1 MAPALLGPI
10 GAPELLLILGVALLF
25 FGGRLP
31 DVARSLGRSF
41 TQFKRGLRDVEDD
54 LDKAQNDAN
63 RRIEEGSRPVQTTH
77 REEEKSA
84 QGSDS

>member
-1 MAPALLGPI
+1 MSLAIFNLGTQ
-10 GAPELLLILGVALLF
+10 ELVIILVIALIL

-54 LDKAQNDAN
+54 LDDAQREAN
-63 RRIEEGSRPVQTTH
+63 RKLEEPPDPPVGTTH
-77 REEEKSA
+77 RQSEGA
-84 QGSDS
+84 RADD